1 MKGLTERQ
9 RRAPHMSRKE
19 RDATGARRMP
29 SLPAAPAEG
38 QKSIMSFFKK
48 VVDAKAVADAG
59 TPKDLALGKAGLE
72 DEKQSAGKG
81 SSSALDASAASAA
94 ATPPLSS
101 ARSKAPPAEEQPS
114 SCGAAAHTRARKGT
128 SGRGAAAALREAQ
141 CGAASR
147 PSRASKQRAR
157 GQLQERDYSSDS
169 LMEDSEES
177 AGEAKEEGAQ
187 QTLERSADLAA
198 KTPASASSPR
208 IKRKVRFSIP
218 SDDGTAVEE
227 AMGGTIS
234 PIAVDDEELL
244 CMGDEIGTGN
254 NDAKRELRLRAS
266 LEAVEGELGSLQ
278 YGKRAAKRDLSSCD
292 ADVESAGADPAHR
305 KRRVGVPETPKVPTC
320 VRSL

>member
-1 MKGLTERQ
+1 
-9 RRAPHMSRKE
+9 
-19 RDATGARRMP
+19 MP

-48 VVDAKAVADAG
+48 VVDHKAVAG
-59 TPKDLALGKAGLE
+59 PKEGKAGLE

-81 SSSALDASAASAA
+81 SSIAGALDASAASSA

-101 ARSKAPPAEEQPS
+101 ARRKAPPPAAEQPS
-114 SCGAAAHTRARKGT
+114 IGVRAAAHTRARKGA
-128 SGRGAAAALREAQ
+128 SGRNAAAALREAQ
-141 CGAASR
+141 GGAASR

-157 GQLQERDYSSDS
+157 GQLKERDYSSDS

-177 AGEAKEEGAQ
+177 AGEAEEEAAQ
-187 QTLERSADLAA
+187 QTLDCSADLAA
-198 KTPASASSPR
+198 ETPASASSMR
-208 IKRKVRFSIP
+208 ITRKVRFSIP

-234 PIAVDDEELL
+234 PIAVDDEEVL

-278 YGKRAAKRDLSSCD
+278 YGKRVGKRDLSSCD
-292 ADVESAGADPAHR
+292 ADGECAGADPAHR
-305 KRRVGVPETPKVPTC
+305 KRHAGVPETPKVPTC
-320 VRSL
+320 VRPEPVRALVCVRCCACLHQLGKPRYECT